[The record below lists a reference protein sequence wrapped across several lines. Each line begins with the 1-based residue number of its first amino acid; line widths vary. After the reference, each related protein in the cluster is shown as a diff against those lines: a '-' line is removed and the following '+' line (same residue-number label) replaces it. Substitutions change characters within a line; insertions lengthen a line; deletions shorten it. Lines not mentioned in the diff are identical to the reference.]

1 MDASLIIF
9 AVFILACVCALV
21 GLLFVEGNETEHN
34 IYEESHPIF
43 DFLKSRREKDFSCF
57 DKKHKYLKNKR
68 KQGG

>member
-1 MDASLIIF
+1 MDTSLIVF
-9 AVFILACVCALV
+9 FVFILACVCALI
-21 GLLFVEGNETEHN
+21 GLLFVEEYETEHN
-34 IYEESHPIF
+34 IDEESHSIF